1 MGLPLDWIQQN
12 PRGLFGRIGWR
23 NKRRCDNG
31 EIVPP
36 RTYIFR
42 LQHRSL
48 PRGIILCL
56 AAFLISLRLSGFP
69 DVNALHLSRWQI
81 VPVLM
86 TCWSMVETL
95 RCADRTWSLYYAGV
109 LILLYSEVM
118 ILGMAVFLFFYP

>member
-1 MGLPLDWIQQN
+1 VL
-12 PRGLFGRIGWR
+12 
-23 NKRRCDNG
+23 
-31 EIVPP
+31 P
-36 RTYIFR
+36 RTSIFR
-42 LQHRSL
+42 LRQRSL
-48 PRGIILCL
+48 LRGIILCV

-69 DVNALHLSRWQI
+69 DVNALHLTHWQI

-86 TCWSMVETL
+86 ACWSIEETI